1 MRVLFYYRGSEHIG
15 LESIMAYIQSKGHLV
30 ELIYEP
36 ALGDNGYIDIP
47 WLNNFF
53 YNDELVV
60 NKALRFKPDLIC
72 FSAITNLYMPIKS
85 LARKFKEI
93 MPDIPI
99 IVGGIHPTSL
109 PEETIS
115 EDFFDMICLGE
126 GEGALEDLLQR
137 MREKRSYNDVKNLWV
152 KDPSGHIH
160 KNVKRPIIKPSESL
174 PNPDKSFFARYG
186 ALTSRIMIMTTR
198 GCPFA
203 CTFCVNSFRNAAY
216 SGEVYLR
223 QRSVD
228 NVISDMVE
236 IKKQYKP
243 KKFRFEDDVF
253 AFNQKWL
260 DEFKVAYKEKINL
273 PFHCYVTPSTAKDSI
288 LKSLAEAGCESVS
301 MGIQSGSEH
310 IRMKLLH
317 RRHSDELIIAAA
329 QRIKKYGLKL
339 QAEYIFGFPE
349 ETPEEMWKSYE
360 LNDKLNAYNTASF
373 IFYPYPKTALA
384 DYSIENGYLSKE
396 NYDKIKDGYG
406 SYHTSCWLDLPY
418 KDEVYKYNAL
428 LPVWNVT
435 PKFLKPILKKILK
448 MKYSWIHKFIY
459 AATFPLIDFDE
470 FIIRIKEMPHMI
482 MQTRNAL
489 KNDFWDKDYQ
499 DPGMIE
505 VGSDLIKKNI
515 TPKTDNIDNLIPA
528 SVIAQQKLEKELK
541 DKRKKEH
548 FFHGKIKFDMKLDK
562 KAN

>member
-15 LESIMAYIQSKGHLV
+15 LESIMAYVQSKGHLV

-47 WLNNFF
+47 ALNNFF
-53 YNDELVV
+53 YNDELVI

-72 FSAITNLYMPIKS
+72 FSAITNLYMPIKK
-85 LARKFKEI
+85 LARKFKKV

-115 EDFFDMICLGE
+115 EDCFDMICLGE
-126 GEGALEDLLQR
+126 GEGAMEDLLQR

-152 KDPSGHIH
+152 KDSTGHIH
-160 KNVKRPIIKPSESL
+160 KNDKRPVIRPLESL
-174 PNPDKSFFARYG
+174 PNPAKSFFAKYG

-223 QRSVD
+223 QRAVD
-228 NVISDMVE
+228 NVIADMVD
-236 IKKQYKP
+236 IKNKYNP

-260 DEFKVAYKEKINL
+260 DEFKIAYKEKINL

-301 MGIQSGSEH
+301 MGIQSGSEK
-310 IRMKLLH
+310 IRTKLLH

-329 QRIKKYGLKL
+329 ERIKKHGLKL

-349 ETPEEMWKSYE
+349 ETPEEMWKSFE

-396 NYDKIKDGYG
+396 DYDKIKDGYG
-406 SYHTSCWLDLPY
+406 SYHTSCWLNLPY
-418 KDEVYKYNAL
+418 KDEVYKFNAM

-435 PKFLKPILKKILK
+435 PKFLKPLLKRILHW
-448 MKYSWIHKFIY
+448 KYGAIHKLIY
-459 AATFPLIDFDE
+459 MLSVPLIDFDE
-470 FIIRIKEMPHMI
+470 FLIRIKEMPHMI
-482 MQTRNAL
+482 MQTRRAL
-489 KNDFWDKDYQ
+489 KNDDWDKSYKDKYFV
-499 DPGMIE
+499 DSEYKKSIMPTRNEKIE
-505 VGSDLIKKNI
+505 DVV
-515 TPKTDNIDNLIPA
+515 PA
-528 SVIAQQKLEKELK
+528 HIIEKEKLEKQIKE
-541 DKRKKEH
+541 KRRKAH
-548 FFHGKIKFDMKLDK
+548 FFHGKIQFPQ
-562 KAN
+562 